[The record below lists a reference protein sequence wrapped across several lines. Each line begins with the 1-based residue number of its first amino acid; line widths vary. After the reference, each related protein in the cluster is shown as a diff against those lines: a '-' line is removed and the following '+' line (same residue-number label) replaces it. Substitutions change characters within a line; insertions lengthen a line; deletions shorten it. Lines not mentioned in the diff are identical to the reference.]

1 MVATLARVQRATAAE
16 PWYNT
21 YCCAQK
27 PPEIGALVTLARGA
41 RRESRAACVV
51 ETKEKA
57 RVVVG
62 LAASHHADLA
72 PGAESI
78 CPSAVFSIADF

>member
-1 MVATLARVQRATAAE
+1 MRNPCYPLTPAGEGGIMGATLARVQRATAAE

-51 ETKEKA
+51 SKSKTHIA
-57 RVVVG
+57 LG
-62 LAASHHADLA
+62 LAA
-72 PGAESI
+72 
-78 CPSAVFSIADF
+78 IATWVSVA

>member
-51 ETKEKA
+51 SKSKTHA
-57 RVVVG
+57 AFG
-62 LAASHHADLA
+62 LAASAAWARDLGQSLSTRR
-72 PGAESI
+72 P
-78 CPSAVFSIADF
+78 FSL

>member
-51 ETKEKA
+51 ETKEKTHA
-57 RVVVG
+57 AFG
-62 LAASHHADLA
+62 LAA
-72 PGAESI
+72 
-78 CPSAVFSIADF
+78 IAAWASVAWGRVYLPVGCF